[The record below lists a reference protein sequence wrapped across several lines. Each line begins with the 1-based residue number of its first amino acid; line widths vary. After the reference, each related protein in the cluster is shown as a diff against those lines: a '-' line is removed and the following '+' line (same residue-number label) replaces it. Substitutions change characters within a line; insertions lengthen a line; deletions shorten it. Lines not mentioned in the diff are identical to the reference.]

1 MYLERWLINL
11 LLCGLVRH
19 AVTDIMCM
27 YEIIILCAHIMV
39 KYESMTI
46 NNVTFVIYL
55 LATNIQHYIVWVI
68 AIASVS
74 GFLLL

>member
-1 MYLERWLINL
+1 
-11 LLCGLVRH
+11 
-19 AVTDIMCM
+19 MCM